1 MQRNGITQDI
11 TVLPVNSQPIMVVQ
25 IGSGEN
31 IELIRWGIDTIIEYY
46 VETTGLWNEA
56 KVLSPSSVK
65 DEKTQEVV
73 NLQANTPVRLKE
85 NPTTSGLLVLST
97 KMYDI
102 EYNAEDLQ
110 TTYQFLYG
118 SGIVKDKL
126 YGNIIASGGRQITVS
141 SSQFVI
147 DGFVGFCKSPQS
159 VIIDIGDGSVRKDLL
174 ILRKV
179 QAEGD
184 VYLCVKRGIPSPNPE
199 PPKLTQNTNG
209 IYEIALA
216 EITVQANSQTISQG
230 DIKDVRPII
239 TNLNYPV
246 IPPYYTQYAE
256 RDGTFDENMHPEKY
270 YKRRYN
276 INTKWQILYD
286 KDSVTFSTEGE
297 YASED
302 RGKTEQGIQSDAMR
316 QLTGHVTG
324 INGRNLIM
332 GAEGVFKTGGRNDYT
347 FAGDGRGEAYA
358 FYFDLANSGQTP
370 IGKVNR
376 MRNRLIRVYKL
387 MEEI

>member
-46 VETTGLWNEA
+46 VEATELWNEA

-73 NLQANTPVRLKE
+73 NLLANTPVRLKD

-141 SSQFVI
+141 SAQFVI
-147 DGFVGFCKSPQS
+147 DGFVGFFKSPQS
-159 VIIDIGDGSVRKDLL
+159 VIVDIGDGSVRKDLL

-184 VYLCVKRGIPSPNPE
+184 VYLCIKRGIPSPNPE
-199 PPKLTQNTNG
+199 PPKLTQNMNG

-216 EITVQANSQTISQG
+216 EISVQANSQTISQG
-230 DIKDVRPII
+230 DIKDVRPTGFLSII
-239 TNLNYPV
+239 DMIYP
-246 IPPYYTQYAE
+246 IGSIYTSL
-256 RDGTFDENMHPEKY
+256 DKDFDPN
-270 YKRRYN
+270 N
-276 INTKWQILYD
+276 TWQGTKWELL
-286 KDSVTFSTEGE
+286 KEGIFIE
-297 YASED
+297 ATQNSN
-302 RGKTEQGIQSDAMR
+302 QVGIETPAG
-316 QLTGHVTG
+316 LPNITGTTSSHVGNNVYLWNNT
-324 INGRNLIM
+324 
-332 GAEGVFKTGGRNDYT
+332 
-347 FAGDGRGEAYA
+347 DGA
-358 FYFDLANSGQTP
+358 FYSDEIIDAYDPVCDDNIKRT
-370 IGKVNR
+370 KTKK
-376 MRNRLIRVYKL
+376 IRFSASRSNIIYGRSNTVQPHSIRCFIWKRTQ
-387 MEEI
+387 

>member
-65 DEKTQEVV
+65 DEKTQEVIK
-73 NLQANTPVRLKE
+73 LQANTPVRLKE
-85 NPTTSGLLVLST
+85 NPITSGLLVLST

-110 TTYQFLYG
+110 MTYQFLYG

-147 DGFVGFCKSPQS
+147 DGFVGFFKSPQS
-159 VIIDIGDGSVRKDLL
+159 VIVDIGDGSVRKDLL

-184 VYLCVKRGIPSPNPE
+184 VYLCIKRGIPSPNPK

-216 EITVQANSQTISQG
+216 EISVQANSQTISQG
-230 DIKDVRPII
+230 DIKDVRPTGFLSII
-239 TNLNYPV
+239 DMIYPV
-246 IPPYYTQYAE
+246 GSIYTSLDKDFNPNNTWQ
-256 RDGTFDENMHPEKY
+256 G
-270 YKRRYN
+270 
-276 INTKWQILYD
+276 TKWELLE
-286 KDSVTFSTEGE
+286 EGLFIE
-297 YASED
+297 ATQNNSQV
-302 RGKTEQGIQSDAMR
+302 GIKTPAGLPDITGTTSSHVGNNIYLWANTQG
-316 QLTGHVTG
+316 
-324 INGRNLIM
+324 
-332 GAEGVFKTGGRNDYT
+332 
-347 FAGDGRGEAYA
+347 A
-358 FYFDLANSGQTP
+358 FYVNELVDSLDPITDANKYKKARYIHFSASKSNIIYGGSNTVQP
-370 IGKVNR
+370 HS
-376 MRNRLIRVYKL
+376 IRCFIWKRTQ
-387 MEEI
+387 

>member
-1 MQRNGITQDI
+1 MQRNGITQGI

-46 VETTGLWNEA
+46 VEATGLWNEA

-73 NLQANTPVRLKE
+73 NLPANTPVRLKE

-141 SSQFVI
+141 SAQFVI
-147 DGFVGFCKSPQS
+147 DGFVGFFKSPQS
-159 VIIDIGDGSVRKDLL
+159 VIVDIGDGSIRKDLL

-184 VYLCVKRGIPSPNPE
+184 VYLCIKRGIPSPNPE

-216 EITVQANSQTISQG
+216 EISVQANSQTISQG
-230 DIKDVRPII
+230 DIKDVRPTGFLSII
-239 TNLNYPV
+239 DMIYP
-246 IPPYYTQYAE
+246 IGSIYISL
-256 RDGTFDENMHPEKY
+256 DKDFDPN
-270 YKRRYN
+270 N
-276 INTKWQILYD
+276 TWQGTKWELLE
-286 KDSVTFSTEGE
+286 EGLFIE
-297 YASED
+297 ATQNNSQV
-302 RGKTEQGIQSDAMR
+302 GIKTPAGLPDI
-316 QLTGHVTG
+316 TGTTSSHVGNNVYLWNNT
-324 INGRNLIM
+324 
-332 GAEGVFKTGGRNDYT
+332 
-347 FAGDGRGEAYA
+347 DGA
-358 FYFDLANSGQTP
+358 FYSDKIINAYDP
-370 IGKVNR
+370 VNDDNIKR
-376 MRNRLIRVYKL
+376 TKTKNIRFSASRSNIIYGRSNTVQPHSIRCFIWKRTK
-387 MEEI
+387 

>member
-1 MQRNGITQDI
+1 MQRNGITQDV

-65 DEKTQEVV
+65 DEKTQEVI

-147 DGFVGFCKSPQS
+147 DGFVGFFKSPQS
-159 VIIDIGDGSVRKDLL
+159 VIVDIGDGSVRKDLL

-184 VYLCVKRGIPSPNPE
+184 VYLCIKRGIPSPNPE

-216 EITVQANSQTISQG
+216 EISVQANSQTISQG
-230 DIKDVRPII
+230 DIKDVRPTGFLSII
-239 TNLNYPV
+239 DMIYPIGSIYTSLNKDFDPNNAW
-246 IPPYYTQYAE
+246 Q
-256 RDGTFDENMHPEKY
+256 GTTWELIKSGIFLEATEDIEQVGKETEAGLPDLHANIRLTTFNGNSVNMLNHVDKNDEGMAT
-270 YKRRYN
+270 
-276 INTKWQILYD
+276 I
-286 KDSVTFSTEGE
+286 
-297 YASED
+297 
-302 RGKTEQGIQSDAMR
+302 
-316 QLTGHVTG
+316 
-324 INGRNLIM
+324 
-332 GAEGVFKTGGRNDYT
+332 NDYSAMHQVAIPNT
-347 FAGDGRGEAYA
+347 NY
-358 FYFDLANSGQTP
+358 SGGSILRLRASKENATY
-370 IGKVNR
+370 GKSDTVQPHSIKCKVWR
-376 MRNRLIRVYKL
+376 RI
-387 MEEI
+387 E

>member
-31 IELIRWGIDTIIEYY
+31 IELIRWSIDTIIEYY

-65 DEKTQEVV
+65 DEKTQEVI

-118 SGIVKDKL
+118 SGMVKDKL

-141 SSQFVI
+141 SAQFVI
-147 DGFVGFCKSPQS
+147 DGFVGFFKSPQS
-159 VIIDIGDGSVRKDLL
+159 VIVDIGDGSVRKDLL

-184 VYLCVKRGIPSPNPE
+184 VYLCIKRGIPSPNPE
-199 PPKLTQNTNG
+199 PPKLTQNMNG

-216 EITVQANSQTISQG
+216 EISVQANSQTISQG
-230 DIKDVRPII
+230 DIKDVRPTGFLSII
-239 TNLNYPV
+239 DMIYP
-246 IPPYYTQYAE
+246 IGSIYTSL
-256 RDGTFDENMHPEKY
+256 DKDFDPN
-270 YKRRYN
+270 N
-276 INTKWQILYD
+276 TWQGTKWELL
-286 KDSVTFSTEGE
+286 KEGIFIE
-297 YASED
+297 ATQNSN
-302 RGKTEQGIQSDAMR
+302 QVGIETPAG
-316 QLTGHVTG
+316 LPNITGTTSSHVGNNVYLWNNT
-324 INGRNLIM
+324 
-332 GAEGVFKTGGRNDYT
+332 
-347 FAGDGRGEAYA
+347 DGA
-358 FYFDLANSGQTP
+358 FYSDEIIVAYDPVCDDNIKRT
-370 IGKVNR
+370 KTKK
-376 MRNRLIRVYKL
+376 IRFSASRSNIIYGRSNTVQPHSIRCFIWKRTQ
-387 MEEI
+387 

>member
-1 MQRNGITQDI
+1 MERNGKKQDI

-65 DEKTQEVV
+65 DEKTQEVI

-147 DGFVGFCKSPQS
+147 DGFVGFFKSPQS
-159 VIIDIGDGSVRKDLL
+159 VIVDIGDGSVRKDLL

-184 VYLCVKRGIPSPNPE
+184 VYLCIKRGIPSPNPE

-216 EITVQANSQTISQG
+216 EISVQANSQTISQG
-230 DIKDVRPII
+230 DIKDVRPTGFLSII
-239 TNLNYPV
+239 DMIYP
-246 IPPYYTQYAE
+246 IGSIYTSL
-256 RDGTFDENMHPEKY
+256 DKDFDPN
-270 YKRRYN
+270 N
-276 INTKWQILYD
+276 TWQGTKWEKIKSGIFLEATTDAEQVGKEIEAGLPGPQKVLNKMYREN
-286 KDSVTFSTEGE
+286 FS
-297 YASED
+297 
-302 RGKTEQGIQSDAMR
+302 GIA
-316 QLTGHVTG
+316 GG
-324 INGRNLIM
+324 INFVADTNKNTTR
-332 GAEGVFKTGGRNDYT
+332 T
-347 FAGDGRGEAYA
+347 DGKANTTVGYGSVIATCYWFDDNYA
-358 FYFDLANSGQTP
+358 IYGKSDTVQPNS
-370 IGKVNR
+370 
-376 MRNRLIRVYKL
+376 IRCFIWKRTK
-387 MEEI
+387 

>member
-31 IELIRWGIDTIIEYY
+31 IVLIRWGIDTIIEYY

-65 DEKTQEVV
+65 DEKTQEVI

-126 YGNIIASGGRQITVS
+126 YGNIIASGGRQIIVS
-141 SSQFVI
+141 SAQFVI
-147 DGFVGFCKSPQS
+147 DGFVGFFKSPQS
-159 VIIDIGDGSVRKDLL
+159 VIVDIGDGSVRKDLL

-184 VYLCVKRGIPSPNPE
+184 VYLCIKRGIPSPNPE
-199 PPKLTQNTNG
+199 PPKLTQNMNG

-216 EITVQANSQTISQG
+216 EISVQANSQTISQG
-230 DIKDVRPII
+230 DIKDVRPTGFLSII
-239 TNLNYPV
+239 DMIYP
-246 IPPYYTQYAE
+246 IGSIYTSL
-256 RDGTFDENMHPEKY
+256 DKDFDPN
-270 YKRRYN
+270 N
-276 INTKWQILYD
+276 TWQGTKWELL
-286 KDSVTFSTEGE
+286 KEGIFIE
-297 YASED
+297 ATQNSN
-302 RGKTEQGIQSDAMR
+302 QVGIETPAG
-316 QLTGHVTG
+316 LPNITGTTSSHVGNNVYLWNNT
-324 INGRNLIM
+324 
-332 GAEGVFKTGGRNDYT
+332 
-347 FAGDGRGEAYA
+347 DGA
-358 FYFDLANSGQTP
+358 FYSDEIIDAYDPVCDDNIKHT
-370 IGKVNR
+370 KTKK
-376 MRNRLIRVYKL
+376 IRFSASRSNIIYGRSNTVQPHSIRCFIWKRTQ
-387 MEEI
+387 

>member
-65 DEKTQEVV
+65 DEKTQEVI

-141 SSQFVI
+141 SAQFVI
-147 DGFVGFCKSPQS
+147 DGFVGFFKSPQS
-159 VIIDIGDGSVRKDLL
+159 VIVDIGDGSVRKDLL

-184 VYLCVKRGIPSPNPE
+184 VYLCIKRGIPSPNPE

-216 EITVQANSQTISQG
+216 EISVQANSQTISQG
-230 DIKDVRPII
+230 DIKDVRPTGFLSII
-239 TNLNYPV
+239 DMIYPV
-246 IPPYYTQYAE
+246 GSIY
-256 RDGTFDENMHPEKY
+256 
-270 YKRRYN
+270 
-276 INTKWQILYD
+276 ISLD
-286 KDSVTFSTEGE
+286 KDFDPNNAWQGTTWELLKEGLFIE
-297 YASED
+297 ATQDNSKVGKEIEAGLPGPQKVLNKIH
-302 RGKTEQGIQSDAMR
+302 RGDAGNR
-316 QLTGHVTG
+316 PYNCGG
-324 INGRNLIM
+324 INFVADTNKNTTRGDGHAN
-332 GAEGVFKTGGRNDYT
+332 TT
-347 FAGDGRGEAYA
+347 FAQGSVATTNY
-358 FYFDLANSGQTP
+358 YFDNNYAIYGKSDTVQPNS
-370 IGKVNR
+370 IKAKVWKR
-376 MRNRLIRVYKL
+376 TK
-387 MEEI
+387 

>member
-1 MQRNGITQDI
+1 MQRNGITQGI

-46 VETTGLWNEA
+46 VEATGLWNEA

-65 DEKTQEVV
+65 DEKTQEVI

-147 DGFVGFCKSPQS
+147 DGFVGFFKSPQS
-159 VIIDIGDGSVRKDLL
+159 VIVDIGDGSVRKDLL

-179 QAEGD
+179 QSEGD
-184 VYLCVKRGIPSPNPE
+184 VYLCIKRGIPSPNPE

-216 EITVQANSQTISQG
+216 EISVQANSQTISQG
-230 DIKDVRPII
+230 DIKDVRPTGFLSII
-239 TNLNYPV
+239 DMIYP
-246 IPPYYTQYAE
+246 IGSIYTSL
-256 RDGTFDENMHPEKY
+256 DKDFDPN
-270 YKRRYN
+270 N
-276 INTKWQILYD
+276 TWQGTKWELLE
-286 KDSVTFSTEGE
+286 EGLFIE
-297 YASED
+297 ATQNNSQV
-302 RGKTEQGIQSDAMR
+302 GIKTPAGLPDI
-316 QLTGHVTG
+316 TGTTSSHVGNNVYLWNNT
-324 INGRNLIM
+324 
-332 GAEGVFKTGGRNDYT
+332 
-347 FAGDGRGEAYA
+347 DGA
-358 FYFDLANSGQTP
+358 FYSDEI
-370 IGKVNR
+370 IGAYDPVYDGNIKR
-376 MRNRLIRVYKL
+376 TKTKKIRFSASRSNIIYGRSNTVQPHSIRCFIWKRTK
-387 MEEI
+387 

>member
-31 IELIRWGIDTIIEYY
+31 IELIRWSIDTIIEYY

-65 DEKTQEVV
+65 DEKTQEVI

-141 SSQFVI
+141 SAQFVI
-147 DGFVGFCKSPQS
+147 DGFVGFFKSPQS
-159 VIIDIGDGSVRKDLL
+159 VIVDIGEGSVRKDLL

-216 EITVQANSQTISQG
+216 EISVQANSQTISQG
-230 DIKDVRPII
+230 DIKDVRPTGFLSII
-239 TNLNYPV
+239 DMIYPV
-246 IPPYYTQYAE
+246 GSIYTSL
-256 RDGTFDENMHPEKY
+256 DKDFDPN
-270 YKRRYN
+270 N
-276 INTKWQILYD
+276 AWQGTKWELL
-286 KDSVTFSTEGE
+286 KEGLFIE
-297 YASED
+297 ATQDNSKV
-302 RGKTEQGIQSDAMR
+302 GKEIEAGLPGPQKVLNKIHRVDTANRPYNCG
-316 QLTGHVTG
+316 G
-324 INGRNLIM
+324 INFVADTNKNTTREDGRAN
-332 GAEGVFKTGGRNDYT
+332 TT
-347 FAGDGRGEAYA
+347 FAQGSVATTCY
-358 FYFDLANSGQTP
+358 YFDNNYAIYGKSDTVQPNS
-370 IGKVNR
+370 IKAKVWKR
-376 MRNRLIRVYKL
+376 TK
-387 MEEI
+387 

>member
-25 IGSGEN
+25 IGSGDN
-31 IELIRWGIDTIIEYY
+31 IVLIRWGIDTIIEYY
-46 VETTGLWNEA
+46 VDTTGLWNEA

-85 NPTTSGLLVLST
+85 TPTTSGLLVLST

-141 SSQFVI
+141 SAQFVI
-147 DGFVGFCKSPQS
+147 DGFVGFFKSPQS
-159 VIIDIGDGSVRKDLL
+159 VIVDIGDGSVRKDLL

-184 VYLCVKRGIPSPNPE
+184 VYLCIKRGIPSPNPE

-216 EITVQANSQTISQG
+216 EISVQANSQTISQG
-230 DIKDVRPII
+230 DIKDVRPTGFLSII
-239 TNLNYPV
+239 DMIYPV
-246 IPPYYTQYAE
+246 GSIYISLDKNFDPNNTWQGTTWEKIKSGIFLEATTDANQVEKEIAPAIP
-256 RDGTFDENMHPEKY
+256 
-270 YKRRYN
+270 N
-276 INTKWQILYD
+276 IKAKSCTWGVIYQK
-286 KDSVTFSTEGE
+286 EG
-297 YASED
+297 SW
-302 RGKTEQGIQSDAMR
+302 
-316 QLTGHVTG
+316 
-324 INGRNLIM
+324 
-332 GAEGVFKTGGRNDYT
+332 GAFKTYNEGT
-347 FAGDGRGEAYA
+347 PASVSRGNLGNSNVLE
-358 FYFDLANSGQTP
+358 FSANYNTVGSVGQ
-370 IGKVNR
+370 
-376 MRNRLIRVYKL
+376 LIDNSRAAKIYKDDCDTVQPNS
-387 MEEI
+387 IRCFIWKRIK

>member
-46 VETTGLWNEA
+46 VEATELWNEA

-73 NLQANTPVRLKE
+73 NLLANTPVRLKD

-126 YGNIIASGGRQITVS
+126 YGNIIASGGRQIIVS
-141 SSQFVI
+141 SAQFVI
-147 DGFVGFCKSPQS
+147 DGFVGFFKSPQS
-159 VIIDIGDGSVRKDLL
+159 VIVDIGDGSVRKDLL

-184 VYLCVKRGIPSPNPE
+184 VYLCIKRGIPSPNPV
-199 PPKLTQNTNG
+199 PPKLTQNMNG

-216 EITVQANSQTISQG
+216 EISVQANSQTISQG
-230 DIKDVRPII
+230 DIKDVRPTGFLSII
-239 TNLNYPV
+239 NMIYP
-246 IPPYYTQYAE
+246 IGSIYTSL
-256 RDGTFDENMHPEKY
+256 DKDFDPN
-270 YKRRYN
+270 N
-276 INTKWQILYD
+276 TWQGTKWELL
-286 KDSVTFSTEGE
+286 KEGIFIE
-297 YASED
+297 ATQNSN
-302 RGKTEQGIQSDAMR
+302 QVGIETPAG
-316 QLTGHVTG
+316 LPNITGTTSSHVGNNVYLWNNT
-324 INGRNLIM
+324 
-332 GAEGVFKTGGRNDYT
+332 
-347 FAGDGRGEAYA
+347 DGA
-358 FYFDLANSGQTP
+358 FYSDEIIDAYDP
-370 IGKVNR
+370 VVDDKINR
-376 MRNRLIRVYKL
+376 TKTKKIRFSASRSHIIYGRSNTVQPHSIRCFIWKRTQ
-387 MEEI
+387 

>member
-25 IGSGEN
+25 IGSGDN

-147 DGFVGFCKSPQS
+147 DGFVGFFKSPQS
-159 VIIDIGDGSVRKDLL
+159 VIVDIGDGSVRKDLL

-184 VYLCVKRGIPSPNPE
+184 VYLCIKRGIPSPNPE

-216 EITVQANSQTISQG
+216 EISVQANSQTISQG
-230 DIKDVRPII
+230 DIKDVRPTGFLSII
-239 TNLNYPV
+239 DMIYPIGSIYTSLDKDFDPNNTWQGTTWEKIKSGIFLEAAEDAEQVGKEIKAGIPNLNGKIDGSNTSHLSQVFGDLGIDTPTT
-246 IPPYYTQYAE
+246 PPFYLIGGTQA
-256 RDGTFDENMHPEKY
+256 GTP
-270 YKRRYN
+270 
-276 INTKWQILYD
+276 
-286 KDSVTFSTEGE
+286 DSSLSHYLARGIGFN
-297 YASED
+297 ASL
-302 RGKTEQGIQSDAMR
+302 S
-316 QLTGHVTG
+316 H
-324 INGRNLIM
+324 
-332 GAEGVFKTGGRNDYT
+332 
-347 FAGDGRGEAYA
+347 
-358 FYFDLANSGQTP
+358 
-370 IGKVNR
+370 
-376 MRNRLIRVYKL
+376 RVYQDDCDTVQPHSIRAF
-387 MEEI
+387 MWRRTA

>member
-1 MQRNGITQDI
+1 MERNGKKQDI

-31 IELIRWGIDTIIEYY
+31 IELIRLGIDTIIEYY

-65 DEKTQEVV
+65 DEKTQEVI

-147 DGFVGFCKSPQS
+147 DGFVGFFKSPQS
-159 VIIDIGDGSVRKDLL
+159 VIVDIGDGSVRKDLL

-184 VYLCVKRGIPSPNPE
+184 VYLCIKRGIPSPNPE

-216 EITVQANSQTISQG
+216 EISVQANSQTISQG
-230 DIKDVRPII
+230 DIKDVRPTGFLSII
-239 TNLNYPV
+239 DMIYPV
-246 IPPYYTQYAE
+246 GSIYTS
-256 RDGTFDENMHPEKY
+256 
-270 YKRRYN
+270 
-276 INTKWQILYD
+276 LD
-286 KDSVTFSTEGE
+286 KDFDPNNTWQGTTWELLKEGIFIEATQDNSKVGIETEAGLPNMKSKNNRVHGYPVGVRLDIDDDDIWTNADQVCMLWGEGGGTLCKNHKGYDFS
-297 YASED
+297 
-302 RGKTEQGIQSDAMR
+302 K
-316 QLTGHVTG
+316 GHK
-324 INGRNLIM
+324 IW
-332 GAEGVFKTGGRNDYT
+332 K
-347 FAGDGRGEAYA
+347 DGYDTVQPYSIKALVWKRI
-358 FYFDLANSGQTP
+358 S
-370 IGKVNR
+370 
-376 MRNRLIRVYKL
+376 
-387 MEEI
+387 

>member
-65 DEKTQEVV
+65 DEKTQEVI

-147 DGFVGFCKSPQS
+147 DGFVGFFKSPQS
-159 VIIDIGDGSVRKDLL
+159 VIVDIGDGSVRKDLL

-179 QAEGD
+179 QAEVD
-184 VYLCVKRGIPSPNPE
+184 VYLCIKRGIPSPNPE

-216 EITVQANSQTISQG
+216 EISVQANSQTISQG
-230 DIKDVRPII
+230 DIKDVRPTGFLSII
-239 TNLNYPV
+239 DMIYPV
-246 IPPYYTQYAE
+246 GSIYTSLDKDFNPNNTWQ
-256 RDGTFDENMHPEKY
+256 G
-270 YKRRYN
+270 
-276 INTKWQILYD
+276 TKWELLE
-286 KDSVTFSTEGE
+286 EGLFIE
-297 YASED
+297 ATQNNSQV
-302 RGKTEQGIQSDAMR
+302 GIKTPAGLPDITGTTSSHVGNNIYLWANTQG
-316 QLTGHVTG
+316 
-324 INGRNLIM
+324 
-332 GAEGVFKTGGRNDYT
+332 
-347 FAGDGRGEAYA
+347 A
-358 FYFDLANSGQTP
+358 FYVNELVDSLDPITDANKYKKARYIHFSASKSNIIYGGSNTVQP
-370 IGKVNR
+370 HS
-376 MRNRLIRVYKL
+376 IRCFIWKRTQ
-387 MEEI
+387 

>member
-1 MQRNGITQDI
+1 MERNGEKQDI

-31 IELIRWGIDTIIEYY
+31 IELIRWGINTIIEYY
-46 VETTGLWNEA
+46 VETIGLWNEA

-65 DEKTQEVV
+65 DEKTQEVI

-118 SGIVKDKL
+118 SGMVKDKL

-141 SSQFVI
+141 TAQFVI
-147 DGFVGFCKSPQS
+147 DGFVGFFKSPQS
-159 VIIDIGDGSVRKDLL
+159 VIVDIGDGSVRKDLL

-184 VYLCVKRGIPSPNPE
+184 VHLCIKRGIPSPNPE

-216 EITVQANSQTISQG
+216 EISVQANSQTISQG
-230 DIKDVRPII
+230 DIKDVRPTGFLSII
-239 TNLNYPV
+239 DMIYP
-246 IPPYYTQYAE
+246 IGSIYTS
-256 RDGTFDENMHPEKY
+256 
-270 YKRRYN
+270 
-276 INTKWQILYD
+276 LD
-286 KDSVTFSTEGE
+286 KDFDPNNAWQGTTWELLKEGIFIE
-297 YASED
+297 ATRDYN
-302 RGKTEQGIQSDAMR
+302 KVGIETPAGLPGPQKVLNKINRENVNYEPYNS
-316 QLTGHVTG
+316 GG
-324 INGRNLIM
+324 INFVADTKKNTTIVKGRANTTF
-332 GAEGVFKTGGRNDYT
+332 GTGGVVATLY
-347 FAGDGRGEAYA
+347 
-358 FYFDLANSGQTP
+358 YFDDNYSIYGKSNTVQPNSVKAK
-370 IGKVNR
+370 IWER
-376 MRNRLIRVYKL
+376 ID
-387 MEEI
+387 

>member
-25 IGSGEN
+25 IGSGED

-65 DEKTQEVV
+65 DEKTQEVI

-147 DGFVGFCKSPQS
+147 DGFVGFFKSPQS

-184 VYLCVKRGIPSPNPE
+184 VYLCIKRGIPSPNPE
-199 PPKLTQNTNG
+199 PPKLTQNMNG

-216 EITVQANSQTISQG
+216 EISVQANSQTISQG
-230 DIKDVRPII
+230 DIKDVRPTGFLSII
-239 TNLNYPV
+239 DMIYP
-246 IPPYYTQYAE
+246 IGSIYTSL
-256 RDGTFDENMHPEKY
+256 DKDFDPN
-270 YKRRYN
+270 N
-276 INTKWQILYD
+276 TWQGTKWELLKEGIFIEATQNSNQVGIETPAGLPNIWFNLYHVLND
-286 KDSVTFSTEGE
+286 GLNISSNGAAKIMYVNNSTYY
-297 YASED
+297 YANIASGIS
-302 RGKTEQGIQSDAMR
+302 RKTWD
-316 QLTGHVTG
+316 
-324 INGRNLIM
+324 INISAKM
-332 GAEGVFKTGGRNDYT
+332 
-347 FAGDGRGEAYA
+347 
-358 FYFDLANSGQTP
+358 NSGVY
-370 IGKVNR
+370 GKSNTVQPNSIKAKIWKR
-376 MRNRLIRVYKL
+376 TA
-387 MEEI
+387 

>member
-1 MQRNGITQDI
+1 MQRNGITQGI

-65 DEKTQEVV
+65 DEKTQEVI

-118 SGIVKDKL
+118 SGMVKDKL

-147 DGFVGFCKSPQS
+147 DGFVGFFKSPQS
-159 VIIDIGDGSVRKDLL
+159 IIVDIGDGSVRKDLL

-184 VYLCVKRGIPSPNPE
+184 VYLCIKRGIPSPNPE

-216 EITVQANSQTISQG
+216 EISVQANSQTISQG
-230 DIKDVRPII
+230 DVKDVRPTGFLSII
-239 TNLNYPV
+239 DMIYPV
-246 IPPYYTQYAE
+246 GSIYVS
-256 RDGTFDENMHPEKY
+256 
-270 YKRRYN
+270 
-276 INTKWQILYD
+276 LD
-286 KDSVTFSTEGE
+286 KDFDPNNTWQGTTWEKIKSGIFLEATTDINQVGQEIEAGLPELHAYFETRTFNGN
-297 YASED
+297 
-302 RGKTEQGIQSDAMR
+302 
-316 QLTGHVTG
+316 G
-324 INGRNLIM
+324 INSMTYKDNSSTPPDKSMLELQGWFRHNPPIETSNNNF
-332 GAEGVFKTGGRNDYT
+332 GASV
-347 FAGDGRGEAYA
+347 A
-358 FYFDLANSGQTP
+358 DLRASRENPTY
-370 IGKVNR
+370 GKSDTNQPHS
-376 MRNRLIRVYKL
+376 IRCFVWKRTN
-387 MEEI
+387 

>member
-31 IELIRWGIDTIIEYY
+31 IELIRLGIDTIIEYY

-65 DEKTQEVV
+65 DEKTQEVIK
-73 NLQANTPVRLKE
+73 LQANTPVRLKE
-85 NPTTSGLLVLST
+85 NPITSGLLVLST

-147 DGFVGFCKSPQS
+147 DGFVGFFKSPQS
-159 VIIDIGDGSVRKDLL
+159 VIVDIGDGSVRKDLL

-179 QAEGD
+179 QSEGD
-184 VYLCVKRGIPSPNPE
+184 VYLCIKRGIPSPNPE

-216 EITVQANSQTISQG
+216 EISVQANSQTISQG
-230 DIKDVRPII
+230 DIKDVRPTGFLSII
-239 TNLNYPV
+239 DMIYPV
-246 IPPYYTQYAE
+246 GSIYTSL
-256 RDGTFDENMHPEKY
+256 DKDFDPN
-270 YKRRYN
+270 N
-276 INTKWQILYD
+276 TWQGTKWELLE
-286 KDSVTFSTEGE
+286 EGLFIE
-297 YASED
+297 ATQNNSQV
-302 RGKTEQGIQSDAMR
+302 GIKTPAGLPDITGTTSSHVGNNIYLWANTQG
-316 QLTGHVTG
+316 
-324 INGRNLIM
+324 
-332 GAEGVFKTGGRNDYT
+332 
-347 FAGDGRGEAYA
+347 A
-358 FYFDLANSGQTP
+358 FYVNELVDSLDPITDANKYKKARYIHFSASKSNIIYGGSNTVQP
-370 IGKVNR
+370 HS
-376 MRNRLIRVYKL
+376 IRCFIWKRTQ
-387 MEEI
+387 

>member
-65 DEKTQEVV
+65 DEKTQEVI

-147 DGFVGFCKSPQS
+147 DGFVGFFKSPQS
-159 VIIDIGDGSVRKDLL
+159 VVVDIGDGSVRKDLL

-184 VYLCVKRGIPSPNPE
+184 VYLCIKRGIPSPNPE

-216 EITVQANSQTISQG
+216 EISVQANSQTISQG
-230 DIKDVRPII
+230 DIKDVRPTGFLSII
-239 TNLNYPV
+239 DMIYPVGSIYTSLSKDFDPNNAWQGTTWEKIKSGIFLEATTDAGQVGKEIGAGLPNTKGKITCSIFAAGKMQGLFSDAIGCLGIEDKNSSSITLAQGISGHYTEGRTMIINLNLASP
-246 IPPYYTQYAE
+246 I
-256 RDGTFDENMHPEKY
+256 
-270 YKRRYN
+270 YKDDCKTVQPHSIRCF
-276 INTKWQILYD
+276 IWQRI
-286 KDSVTFSTEGE
+286 K
-297 YASED
+297 
-302 RGKTEQGIQSDAMR
+302 
-316 QLTGHVTG
+316 
-324 INGRNLIM
+324 
-332 GAEGVFKTGGRNDYT
+332 
-347 FAGDGRGEAYA
+347 
-358 FYFDLANSGQTP
+358 
-370 IGKVNR
+370 
-376 MRNRLIRVYKL
+376 
-387 MEEI
+387 

>member
-147 DGFVGFCKSPQS
+147 DGFVGFFKSPQS
-159 VIIDIGDGSVRKDLL
+159 VIVDIGDGSVRKDLL

-184 VYLCVKRGIPSPNPE
+184 VYLCMKRGIPSPNPE

-216 EITVQANSQTISQG
+216 EISVQANSQTISQG
-230 DIKDVRPII
+230 DIKNVRPTGFLSII
-239 TNLNYPV
+239 DMIYPV
-246 IPPYYTQYAE
+246 GSIYTSLDKDFDPNNAWQGTTWEKIKSGIFLEATEDANQVGKEIEAGLPGPRKVLNRIHRENGGNPPYVSGYIDFVADTNKNTQRWNGGANTTYGQGYIATTLYYYDDNYAIYGKSDTVQPHSI
-256 RDGTFDENMHPEKY
+256 RCFVW
-270 YKRRYN
+270 KR
-276 INTKWQILYD
+276 I
-286 KDSVTFSTEGE
+286 S
-297 YASED
+297 
-302 RGKTEQGIQSDAMR
+302 
-316 QLTGHVTG
+316 
-324 INGRNLIM
+324 
-332 GAEGVFKTGGRNDYT
+332 
-347 FAGDGRGEAYA
+347 
-358 FYFDLANSGQTP
+358 
-370 IGKVNR
+370 
-376 MRNRLIRVYKL
+376 
-387 MEEI
+387 

>member
-65 DEKTQEVV
+65 DEKTQEVI

-147 DGFVGFCKSPQS
+147 DGFVGFFKSPQS
-159 VIIDIGDGSVRKDLL
+159 VIVDIF
-174 ILRKV
+174 
-179 QAEGD
+179 
-184 VYLCVKRGIPSPNPE
+184 
-199 PPKLTQNTNG
+199 TF
-209 IYEIALA
+209 
-216 EITVQANSQTISQG
+216 
-230 DIKDVRPII
+230 
-239 TNLNYPV
+239 
-246 IPPYYTQYAE
+246 QY
-256 RDGTFDENMHPEKY
+256 G
-270 YKRRYN
+270 
-276 INTKWQILYD
+276 
-286 KDSVTFSTEGE
+286 
-297 YASED
+297 
-302 RGKTEQGIQSDAMR
+302 
-316 QLTGHVTG
+316 
-324 INGRNLIM
+324 
-332 GAEGVFKTGGRNDYT
+332 
-347 FAGDGRGEAYA
+347 
-358 FYFDLANSGQTP
+358 
-370 IGKVNR
+370 
-376 MRNRLIRVYKL
+376 
-387 MEEI
+387 

>member
-46 VETTGLWNEA
+46 VEATELWNEA

-73 NLQANTPVRLKE
+73 NLLANTPVRLKD

-141 SSQFVI
+141 SAQFVI
-147 DGFVGFCKSPQS
+147 DGFVGFFKSPQS
-159 VIIDIGDGSVRKDLL
+159 VIVDIGDGSVRKDLL

-184 VYLCVKRGIPSPNPE
+184 IYLCIKRGIPSPNPE
-199 PPKLTQNTNG
+199 PPKLTQNMNG

-216 EITVQANSQTISQG
+216 EISVQANSQTISQG
-230 DIKDVRPII
+230 DIKDVRPTGFLSII
-239 TNLNYPV
+239 DMIYP
-246 IPPYYTQYAE
+246 IGSIYTSL
-256 RDGTFDENMHPEKY
+256 DKDFDPN
-270 YKRRYN
+270 N
-276 INTKWQILYD
+276 TWQGTKWELL
-286 KDSVTFSTEGE
+286 KEGIFIE
-297 YASED
+297 ATQNSN
-302 RGKTEQGIQSDAMR
+302 QVGIETPAG
-316 QLTGHVTG
+316 LPNITGTTSSHVGNNVYLWNNT
-324 INGRNLIM
+324 
-332 GAEGVFKTGGRNDYT
+332 
-347 FAGDGRGEAYA
+347 DGA
-358 FYFDLANSGQTP
+358 FYSDEIIDAYDPVDDDNIKRT
-370 IGKVNR
+370 KTKK
-376 MRNRLIRVYKL
+376 IRFSASRSNIIYGRSNTVQPHSIRCFIWKRTQ
-387 MEEI
+387 

>member
-46 VETTGLWNEA
+46 FETTELWNEA

-147 DGFVGFCKSPQS
+147 DGFVGFFKSPQS
-159 VIIDIGDGSVRKDLL
+159 VIVDIGDGSVRKDLL

-184 VYLCVKRGIPSPNPE
+184 VYLCIKRGIPSPNPE

-216 EITVQANSQTISQG
+216 EISVQANSQTISQG
-230 DIKDVRPII
+230 DIKDVRPTGFLSII
-239 TNLNYPV
+239 NMMYP
-246 IPPYYTQYAE
+246 IGSIYISL
-256 RDGTFDENMHPEKY
+256 DKDFDPN
-270 YKRRYN
+270 N
-276 INTKWQILYD
+276 TWQGTKWELLE
-286 KDSVTFSTEGE
+286 EGLFIE
-297 YASED
+297 ATQNNSQV
-302 RGKTEQGIQSDAMR
+302 GIKTPAGLPDI
-316 QLTGHVTG
+316 TGTTSSHVGNNVYLWNNT
-324 INGRNLIM
+324 
-332 GAEGVFKTGGRNDYT
+332 
-347 FAGDGRGEAYA
+347 DGA
-358 FYFDLANSGQTP
+358 FYSDEIIDAYDPVYDDNIKRAKT
-370 IGKVNR
+370 KK
-376 MRNRLIRVYKL
+376 IRFSASRSNIIYGRSNTVQPHSIRCFIWQRTK
-387 MEEI
+387 

>member
-31 IELIRWGIDTIIEYY
+31 IELIRWSIDTIIEYY

-65 DEKTQEVV
+65 DEKMQEVIK
-73 NLQANTPVRLKE
+73 LQANTPVRLKE
-85 NPTTSGLLVLST
+85 NPITSGLLVLST

-110 TTYQFLYG
+110 MTYQFLYG

-147 DGFVGFCKSPQS
+147 DGFVGFFKSPQS
-159 VIIDIGDGSVRKDLL
+159 VIVDIGDGSVRKDLL

-184 VYLCVKRGIPSPNPE
+184 VYLCIKRGIPSPNPK

-216 EITVQANSQTISQG
+216 EISVQANSQTISQG
-230 DIKDVRPII
+230 DIKDVRPTGFLSII
-239 TNLNYPV
+239 DMIYPV
-246 IPPYYTQYAE
+246 GSIYTSLDKDFNPNNTWQ
-256 RDGTFDENMHPEKY
+256 G
-270 YKRRYN
+270 
-276 INTKWQILYD
+276 TKWELLE
-286 KDSVTFSTEGE
+286 EGLFIE
-297 YASED
+297 ATQNNSQV
-302 RGKTEQGIQSDAMR
+302 GIKTPAGLPDITGTTSSHVGNNIYLWANTQG
-316 QLTGHVTG
+316 
-324 INGRNLIM
+324 
-332 GAEGVFKTGGRNDYT
+332 
-347 FAGDGRGEAYA
+347 A
-358 FYFDLANSGQTP
+358 FYVNELVDSLDP
-370 IGKVNR
+370 ITDAHKYKKARYIHFSASKSNIIYGGSNTVQPHS
-376 MRNRLIRVYKL
+376 IRCFIWKRTQ
-387 MEEI
+387 

>member
-1 MQRNGITQDI
+1 MQRNGITQGI

-25 IGSGEN
+25 IGSGED

-65 DEKTQEVV
+65 DEKTQEVI

-110 TTYQFLYG
+110 MTYQFLYG

-147 DGFVGFCKSPQS
+147 DGFVGFFKSPQS
-159 VIIDIGDGSVRKDLL
+159 VIVDIGDGSVRKDLL

-184 VYLCVKRGIPSPNPE
+184 VYLCIKRGIPSPNPE

-216 EITVQANSQTISQG
+216 EISVQANSQTISQG
-230 DIKDVRPII
+230 DIKDVRPTGFLSII
-239 TNLNYPV
+239 DMIYPV
-246 IPPYYTQYAE
+246 GSIYTS
-256 RDGTFDENMHPEKY
+256 
-270 YKRRYN
+270 
-276 INTKWQILYD
+276 LD
-286 KDSVTFSTEGE
+286 KDFDPNNTWQGTTWEKIKSGIFLEATTDINQVGKEIQPALPNISFIIDTFVHLQDINNCHGAIKILAPSNNRVGFGAGNMMHVDLKFD
-297 YASED
+297 ASMPKCHRGD
-302 RGKTEQGIQSDAMR
+302 RLK
-316 QLTGHVTG
+316 
-324 INGRNLIM
+324 
-332 GAEGVFKTGGRNDYT
+332 GVYGGSPIYKNDCNT
-347 FAGDGRGEAYA
+347 VQPPAIRAFMWKRAG
-358 FYFDLANSGQTP
+358 
-370 IGKVNR
+370 
-376 MRNRLIRVYKL
+376 
-387 MEEI
+387 

>member
-147 DGFVGFCKSPQS
+147 DGFVGFFKSPQS
-159 VIIDIGDGSVRKDLL
+159 VIVDIGDGSVRKDLL

-184 VYLCVKRGIPSPNPE
+184 VYLCIKRGIPSPNPE

-216 EITVQANSQTISQG
+216 EISVQANSQTISQG
-230 DIKDVRPII
+230 DIKDVRPTGFLSII
-239 TNLNYPV
+239 DMIYPIGSIYTSLDKDFDPNNTWQGTTWELLKEGIFIEATQDNSKVGIETEAGLPNMKSKNKDCRGYPV
-246 IPPYYTQYAE
+246 GVKLSVE
-256 RDGTFDENMHPEKY
+256 DGVIWEDA
-270 YKRRYN
+270 
-276 INTKWQILYD
+276 
-286 KDSVTFSTEGE
+286 DSVCMLWADGGGTLCKNHKGYNFSK
-297 YASED
+297 AH
-302 RGKTEQGIQSDAMR
+302 KIW
-316 QLTGHVTG
+316 
-324 INGRNLIM
+324 
-332 GAEGVFKTGGRNDYT
+332 K
-347 FAGDGRGEAYA
+347 DGYDTVQPYSIKALVWKRI
-358 FYFDLANSGQTP
+358 S
-370 IGKVNR
+370 
-376 MRNRLIRVYKL
+376 
-387 MEEI
+387 

>member
-65 DEKTQEVV
+65 DEKTQEVI

-141 SSQFVI
+141 SAQFVI
-147 DGFVGFCKSPQS
+147 DGFVGFFKSPQS
-159 VIIDIGDGSVRKDLL
+159 VIVDIGDGSVRKDLL

-184 VYLCVKRGIPSPNPE
+184 VYLCIKRGIPSPNPE

-216 EITVQANSQTISQG
+216 EISVQANSQTISQG
-230 DIKDVRPII
+230 DIKDVRPTGFLSII
-239 TNLNYPV
+239 DMIYPV
-246 IPPYYTQYAE
+246 GSIY
-256 RDGTFDENMHPEKY
+256 
-270 YKRRYN
+270 
-276 INTKWQILYD
+276 ISLD
-286 KDSVTFSTEGE
+286 KDFDPNNAWQGTTWELLKEGLFIEATQNNEKVGMEIQAGIPNIKGDTVTSCWGNTNGCNYRPNGAFRIKDDKDYYDLPHPISWAFLDGGNNYTILVKGG
-297 YASED
+297 YMDAS
-302 RGKTEQGIQSDAMR
+302 
-316 QLTGHVTG
+316 L
-324 INGRNLIM
+324 
-332 GAEGVFKTGGRNDYT
+332 Y
-347 FAGDGRGEAYA
+347 
-358 FYFDLANSGQTP
+358 NSIYKDDCNTVQP
-370 IGKVNR
+370 NSIKAKVWKR
-376 MRNRLIRVYKL
+376 TK
-387 MEEI
+387 

>member
-1 MQRNGITQDI
+1 MQRNGITQNI

-65 DEKTQEVV
+65 DEKTQEVI

-147 DGFVGFCKSPQS
+147 DGFVGFFKSPQS
-159 VIIDIGDGSVRKDLL
+159 VIVDIGDGSVRKDLL

-184 VYLCVKRGIPSPNPE
+184 VYLCIKRGIPSPNPE

-216 EITVQANSQTISQG
+216 EISVQANSQTISQG
-230 DIKDVRPII
+230 DIKDVRPTGFLSII
-239 TNLNYPV
+239 DMIYPV
-246 IPPYYTQYAE
+246 GSIYTS
-256 RDGTFDENMHPEKY
+256 
-270 YKRRYN
+270 
-276 INTKWQILYD
+276 LD
-286 KDSVTFSTEGE
+286 KDFDPNNTWQGTTWEQIKSGIFLEATTDANQVGQEIEAGLPEVTYSMSGHIGIFDVSKGFMPRPSEVFDDSPYGAGADKGQAPNYVKGYRVRFSEISNI
-297 YASED
+297 YKKD
-302 RGKTEQGIQSDAMR
+302 YKTVQP
-316 QLTGHVTG
+316 
-324 INGRNLIM
+324 
-332 GAEGVFKTGGRNDYT
+332 
-347 FAGDGRGEAYA
+347 
-358 FYFDLANSGQTP
+358 NS
-370 IGKVNR
+370 
-376 MRNRLIRVYKL
+376 IRCF
-387 MEEI
+387 IWQRTR